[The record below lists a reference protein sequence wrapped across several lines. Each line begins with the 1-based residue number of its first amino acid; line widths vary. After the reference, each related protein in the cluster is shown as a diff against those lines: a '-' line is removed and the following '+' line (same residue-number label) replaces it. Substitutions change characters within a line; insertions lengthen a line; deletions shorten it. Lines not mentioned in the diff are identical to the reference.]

1 MPWRSCGH
9 GQLAHPDHHPIF
21 ITLEPKDAPSK
32 NPELT
37 VPELFTEKIFD
48 EVDKTMRE
56 YSGNDQ
62 IITPDIVRGK
72 YPTLEDAVLH
82 DNWPT
87 LKQARGKFLFVLD
100 DKDRKR
106 RFILFANADPGTPE
120 SAMMIRNNPKTAE
133 SASSLRQICQL

>member
-1 MPWRSCGH
+1 
-9 GQLAHPDHHPIF
+9 
-21 ITLEPKDAPSK
+21 
-32 NPELT
+32 

-82 DNWPT
+82 DN
-87 LKQARGKFLFVLD
+87 
-100 DKDRKR
+100 
-106 RFILFANADPGTPE
+106 
-120 SAMMIRNNPKTAE
+120 
-133 SASSLRQICQL
+133 